1 MSCSHVQL
9 ASCTLNKFFIS
20 STLILSVLIS
30 VVAILPWVQKA
41 QPKSGLL
48 QASIVTAYCTYLTWS
63 AISTEPYGTV
73 SDTNGTI
80 IRSYDCQLG
89 NSSLAVFSQGNGSA
103 LAASI
108 VGIIVLF
115 LTVAYMWYVAPCSYS

>member
-1 MSCSHVQL
+1 MMFSKHTSYKV
-9 ASCTLNKFFIS
+9 SRLNYSYLLSFF
-20 STLILSVLIS
+20 LGV
-30 VVAILPWVQKA
+30 P
-41 QPKSGLL
+41 
-48 QASIVTAYCTYLTWS
+48 
-63 AISTEPYGTV
+63 V

-108 VGIIVLF
+108 VGIVVLF
-115 LTVAYMWYVAPCSYS
+115 LTVAYMWYVAPCPFLKI